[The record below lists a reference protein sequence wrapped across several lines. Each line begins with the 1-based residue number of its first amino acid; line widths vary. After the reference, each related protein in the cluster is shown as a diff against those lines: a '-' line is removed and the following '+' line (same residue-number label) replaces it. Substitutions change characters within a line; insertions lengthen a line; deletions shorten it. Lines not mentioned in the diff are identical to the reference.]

1 MPAATTESGAN
12 CTAATSRPGGWDFP
26 GDDEPHYKDF
36 LYLSFGISMTCRG
49 VADVQITSRSTRY
62 IVLFHCVLSFFFNT
76 AILAMSVNIIAGLN

>member
-12 CTAATSRPGGWDFP
+12 STAATSCRGV
-26 GDDEPHYKDF
+26 
-36 LYLSFGISMTCRG
+36 GIFRATTNQITKIFYISPLELAWLAG

-76 AILAMSVNIIAGLN
+76 AILAMSVNIIAGLS